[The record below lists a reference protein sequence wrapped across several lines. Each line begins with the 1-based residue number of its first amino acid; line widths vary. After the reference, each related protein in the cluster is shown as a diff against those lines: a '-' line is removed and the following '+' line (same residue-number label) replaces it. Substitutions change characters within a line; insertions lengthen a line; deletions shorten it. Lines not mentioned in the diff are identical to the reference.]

1 MKSVFHLLLVVFVAA
16 TTLVRGAD
24 APRKRDEP
32 NRGGSVDLSSQDPKV
47 AAERF
52 KLQSGY
58 AINLFASEK
67 EFPELANP
75 VAMTFDSQG
84 RLWVATM
91 PSYPQY
97 NPPTKPNDKIIILED
112 TNGDGKADKASVF
125 AEGLHLPTGLE
136 LGNGGLYV
144 ASQPNLQFLKD
155 TDRDGK
161 ADYREI
167 ILHGLGSEDSHH
179 AVHAFYWGPDGGL
192 YFHEGTFHAS
202 QVETPYG
209 PLRLSNSGAFR
220 FYPRT
225 WRTDVFVSF
234 PFANPWGHV
243 FDRWGQNFI
252 ADASGGQN
260 YYGSA
265 MSGRVIY
272 PDKHVRQKEFIQFSV
287 RPTAGCVFVSSRHF
301 PPKRKGIFCS
311 ITTSGFKASSS
322 TRFGKKA
329 RVSVA
334 R

>member
-1 MKSVFHLLLVVFVAA
+1 MKSLLHLLLIVLFAA
-16 TTLVRGAD
+16 PPFTRAAD

-32 NRGGSVDLSSQDPKV
+32 NRGGYVDLSTQDTKV
-47 AAERF
+47 ASERF

-58 AINLFASEK
+58 DINLFASEK
-67 EFPELANP
+67 EFPELSNP
-75 VAMTFDSQG
+75 VAMTFDSKG

-97 NPPTKPNDKIIILED
+97 NPPNKPNDKIIILED
-112 TNGDGKADKASVF
+112 TDADGKADKASVF

-155 TDRDGK
+155 TDGDGK
-161 ADYREI
+161 ADTREI

-260 YYGSA
+260 YFGYVTT
-265 MSGRVIY
+265 R
-272 PDKHVRQKEFIQFSV
+272 
-287 RPTAGCVFVSSRHF
+287 TGC
-301 PPKRKGIFCS
+301 
-311 ITTSGFKASSS
+311 
-322 TRFGKKA
+322 
-329 RVSVA
+329 
-334 R
+334 